1 MRISNIPHEE
11 SRIFKFIRQV
21 SNNTI
26 IYIFTALKEGLG
38 LAILSH
44 ITVRVSSRRQ
54 NAALV
59 MEAWKIRSFC
69 LLPSLI
75 FCGFNKGVSRNMHL
89 MDTIQA
95 DGYNYYPAFSA
106 RFATRVSLRVSLR
119 SQSRGE
125 RFPRWLK
132 QKGETA
138 GCTNSRG
145 GCRGSGLE
153 AVDGR
158 TDLGCFRKIHYT
170 MADPSEY
177 QLT

>member
-59 MEAWKIRSFC
+59 THGRFAPFTSSPPSSSAILIKASLEICISWTRSKRTDTIIIPLSRRDSQRESALELAFE
-69 LLPSLI
+69 
-75 FCGFNKGVSRNMHL
+75 VSREAK
-89 MDTIQA
+89 D
-95 DGYNYYPAFSA
+95 F
-106 RFATRVSLRVSLR
+106 RV
-119 SQSRGE
+119 G
-125 RFPRWLK
+125 
-132 QKGETA
+132 
-138 GCTNSRG
+138 
-145 GCRGSGLE
+145 
-153 AVDGR
+153 
-158 TDLGCFRKIHYT
+158 
-170 MADPSEY
+170 
-177 QLT
+177 